1 MLQCEKTRTAS
12 GFADRARVSC
22 APRAG
27 CAAGEQRHTWVFRK
41 ILIVCIG
48 NICRSPT
55 AEIVL
60 RHALDRPDIEVSSA
74 GLQALVDRP
83 VDPTAAELLRGRGLD
98 PDAHRARQ
106 VTPDLLG
113 SVDLVLVMERAQQAR
128 IVRDAPQASGKT
140 LLLGKWRGDLEI
152 PDPYRQQRPAFE
164 HVLRLIDESVAGWR
178 PYLR

>member
-1 MLQCEKTRTAS
+1 M
-12 GFADRARVSC
+12 
-22 APRAG
+22 
-27 CAAGEQRHTWVFRK
+27 FRK
-41 ILIVCIG
+41 ILLVCIG

-60 RHALDRPDIEVSSA
+60 KDTLGPSFDVSSA

-83 VDPTAAELLRGRGLD
+83 VDPTAAELLRERGLD
-98 PDAHRARQ
+98 SDLHRARQ
-106 VTPDLLG
+106 LTPALLG
-113 SVDLVLVMERAQQAR
+113 AADLVLVMERAHQAR

-164 HVLRLIDESVAGWR
+164 HVLRLIDDSVAGWK

>member
-1 MLQCEKTRTAS
+1 M
-12 GFADRARVSC
+12 
-22 APRAG
+22 
-27 CAAGEQRHTWVFRK
+27 FRK
-41 ILIVCIG
+41 ILLVCIG

-60 RHALDRPDIEVSSA
+60 KNALGPAFDVSSA

-83 VDPTAAELLRGRGLD
+83 VDPTAAELLRERGLD
-98 PDAHRARQ
+98 CDMHRARQ
-106 VTPDLLG
+106 LTPDLLG
-113 SVDLVLVMERAQQAR
+113 AADLVLVMERAHQAR

-164 HVLRLIDESVAGWR
+164 HVLRLIDDSVAGWK